1 MLYMLLTAGSGFK
14 IELLL
19 PSPSGGE
26 RSKQYK
32 GESMMN
38 WQTSYQSRM
47 TTPDEA
53 VKAIKS
59 GDRIFLTGNAS
70 VPMLLLAALVK
81 RAPELKNVE
90 ICHPL
95 AICPS
100 DYVSPEMEGHLRVNS
115 MFISANVRKAVNEGR
130 ADFTPVMLSEFPLLF
145 KNGHLPLDVAFIHV
159 SPPDHHGFCSMG
171 AESGLTISAAE
182 VAKTVIA
189 QVNEQM
195 PRTLGDTLMHVDRM
209 HHIVQVN
216 CPLTEMA
223 MSDDIDVDVVERIAA
238 HIAGLVPDG
247 ATMQL
252 GIGAIPNAVLKYLLN
267 KKDLGIHSE
276 LISDGVIDLVE
287 AGVLT
292 NARKSLHPGKIVAGF
307 LLGTKRL
314 YDWVDNNPL
323 VELHRT
329 EYVND
334 PFVIAQND
342 RMVAINSAIEVDLTG
357 QVCADSIGPKMYSS
371 VGGQLDFIYGASRSK
386 GGVPIIAMP
395 SSAELRDGTVIS
407 KIVPMLKQGAGVV
420 TSRNH
425 VHFVVTEFGVA
436 ELYGKTVRQR
446 TQALIHISDPRFR
459 EEITRQAREL
469 NYL

>member
-1 MLYMLLTAGSGFK
+1 MS
-14 IELLL
+14 
-19 PSPSGGE
+19 
-26 RSKQYK
+26 
-32 GESMMN
+32 N
-38 WQTSYQSRM
+38 WQDTYKSRI
-47 TTPDEA
+47 TTAEEA
-53 VKAIKS
+53 VKVVKS
-59 GDRIFLTGNAS
+59 GDRMFLTGNAS
-70 VPMLLLAALVK
+70 VPLQLLAELVK
-81 RAPELKNVE
+81 RAPELENVE

-130 ADFTPVMLSEFPLLF
+130 TDFTPVMLSEFPLLF

-159 SPPDHHGFCSMG
+159 SPPDQHGFCSMG

-182 VAKTVIA
+182 VARIVVA
-189 QVNEQM
+189 QVNDQM
-195 PRTLGDTLMHVDRM
+195 PRTLGDTMMHVDRM
-209 HHIVQVN
+209 HHIVPLN
-216 CPLTEMA
+216 CPLTEMP
-223 MSDDIDVDVVERIAA
+223 MGDDVDKDVVERIAA

-247 ATMQL
+247 ATLQL
-252 GIGAIPNAVLKYLLN
+252 GIGAIPNAVLRYMLE

-292 NARKSLHPGKIVAGF
+292 NARKSIHPGKIVAGF

-334 PFVIAQND
+334 PFVVAQND
-342 RMVAINSAIEVDLTG
+342 RMVAINSAIEIDLTG

-371 VGGQLDFIYGASRSK
+371 VGGQLDFIFGASRSK
-386 GGVPIIAMP
+386 GGVPIISMP
-395 SSAELRDGTVIS
+395 STTELRDGTVVS

-436 ELYGKTVRQR
+436 ELYGKSVRQR
-446 TQALIHISDPRFR
+446 AQALIHIADPRFR

-469 NYL
+469 HYI

>member
-1 MLYMLLTAGSGFK
+1 MT
-14 IELLL
+14 
-19 PSPSGGE
+19 
-26 RSKQYK
+26 
-32 GESMMN
+32 N
-38 WQTSYQSRM
+38 WQVNYNARI
-47 TTPDEA
+47 TTADEA
-53 VKAIKS
+53 VKAVKS

-70 VPMLLLAALVK
+70 VPLQLLAALVS
-81 RAPELKNVE
+81 RAPELENVE

-100 DYVSPEMEGHLRVNS
+100 DYVAPEMAGHLRINS
-115 MFISANVRKAVNEGR
+115 MFVSANVRKAVNEGR

-159 SPPDHHGFCSMG
+159 SPPDQHGFCSMG

-182 VAKTVIA
+182 VAKIVIA

-209 HHIVQVN
+209 HHIVPLN

-223 MSDDIDVDVVERIAA
+223 MGDDVDKDVVERIAA
-238 HIAGLVPDG
+238 HIAGLIPDG

-252 GIGAIPNAVLKYLLN
+252 GIGAIPNAVLKYLLG

-292 NARKSLHPGKIVAGF
+292 NARKSIHPGKIVAGF

-334 PFVIAQND
+334 PFVVAQND
-342 RMVAINSAIEVDLTG
+342 RMVAINSALEVDLTG
-357 QVCADSIGPKMYSS
+357 QVCADSIGPKMYSA

-395 SSAELRDGTVIS
+395 SSSVLRDGTVVS
-407 KIVPMLKQGAGVV
+407 KIVPMLKPGAGVV

-425 VHFVVTEFGVA
+425 VHFVITEFGIA
-436 ELYGKTVRQR
+436 DLYGKSVRQR
-446 TQALIHISDPRFR
+446 TEALISIADPRFR
-459 EEITRQAREL
+459 DEITRQAREL
-469 NYL
+469 HYL